1 MLEHFS
7 EKKIEVLPPSSN
19 LFDSVRR
26 ESQML
31 PSSSSSSNEQQCD
44 LCMMDMI
51 RLLLSLSLFVP
62 PRRTNPL
69 SILWAASA
77 AESDCIHF

>member
-7 EKKIEVLPPSSN
+7 EKKIEVLPSSSN
-19 LFDSVRR
+19 FFASVRR
-26 ESQML
+26 ESVML
-31 PSSSSSSNEQQCD
+31 PSSSKEQRCD

-62 PRRTNPL
+62 PRRTNPQ
-69 SILWAASA
+69 SMLWPASA
-77 AESDCIHF
+77 AASDRIHF

>member
-31 PSSSSSSNEQQCD
+31 PSSSKEQQCD

-51 RLLLSLSLFVP
+51 RLLLSLSLLVL